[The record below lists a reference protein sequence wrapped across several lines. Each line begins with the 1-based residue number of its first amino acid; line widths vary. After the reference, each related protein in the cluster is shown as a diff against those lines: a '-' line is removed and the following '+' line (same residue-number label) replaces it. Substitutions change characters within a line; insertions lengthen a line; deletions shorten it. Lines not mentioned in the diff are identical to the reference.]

1 MIKKY
6 VDFINENVT
15 PKSEVAELNRNGLD
29 VKHKTLIDQNNP
41 DMKYDVYWGRNA
53 KTNDYLTTNFSGKF
67 ARQIGG
73 NLPSVNDLW
82 MHITSYLNKE
92 NFYKTKSGDVFEGNN
107 PERRVVGT
115 HLIIKT
121 LKDDPIP
128 VNVILQA
135 ADIVRKNSHLE
146 VITEEGK
153 RRIVASDLENCDIV
167 FCKKN
172 YVKKESGSVIGQV
185 QVDHQNARY
194 VQFTKGNINIKN

>member
-15 PKSEVAELNRNGLD
+15 PKSEVAELNKNGLD

-53 KTNDYLTTNFSGKF
+53 KTNDYLTINFSGKF

-73 NLPSVNDLW
+73 NLPSENDIW

-92 NFYKTKSGDVFEGNN
+92 NFYKTKSGDVFEGKE

-121 LKDDPIP
+121 LKDDTIP
-128 VNVILQA
+128 ENVILQA

-146 VITEEGK
+146 IITEEGK

-172 YVKKESGSVIGQV
+172 YVKKESGSVTGQV
-185 QVDHQNARY
+185 QVEHQNARY

>member
-6 VDFINENVT
+6 IEYITENAT
-15 PKSEVAELNRNGLD
+15 PKSDVAELNRNGFD

-53 KTNDYLTTNFSGKF
+53 KTNDYLTTSFSGKF

-73 NLPSVNDLW
+73 NLPSENDLW

-92 NFYKTKSGDVFEGNN
+92 NFYKTKSGDVFEGDS

-121 LKDDPIP
+121 LKDDTIP

-146 VITEEGK
+146 IITEEGK

-185 QVDHQNARY
+185 QVDHQNSRY

>member
-15 PKSEVAELNRNGLD
+15 PKSEVAELNKNGLD

-41 DMKYDVYWGRNA
+41 DMKYDVYWGRNGI
-53 KTNDYLTTNFSGKF
+53 TNDYLTTNFSGKF

-73 NLPSVNDLW
+73 NLPSENDLW

-121 LKDDPIP
+121 LKDDSIP

-146 VITEEGK
+146 IITEEGK
-153 RRIVASDLENCDIV
+153 KRIVASDLENCDIV

-172 YVKKESGSVIGQV
+172 YVSKKPGSVLGQA

>member
-6 VDFINENVT
+6 IEYIKENAT
-15 PKSEVAELNRNGLD
+15 PKSDVAELNRNGFD
-29 VKHKTLIDQNNP
+29 VKHKTLIDVNNP

-73 NLPSVNDLW
+73 NLPSENDIW
-82 MHITSYLNKE
+82 MHITSQLNSD
-92 NFYKTKSGDVFEGNN
+92 NFYKTKSGDVFEGDS

-146 VITEEGK
+146 IITEEGK
-153 RRIVASDLENCDIV
+153 KRIVATDLENCDIV

-172 YVKKESGSVIGQV
+172 YVKKESGSAIGQA

>member
-15 PKSEVAELNRNGLD
+15 PKSDVAELNRNGFD

-53 KTNDYLTTNFSGKF
+53 KTNDYLTINFSGKF

-73 NLPSVNDLW
+73 NLPSENDLW

-92 NFYKTKSGDVFEGNN
+92 NFYKTKSGDVFEGNQ

-121 LKDDPIP
+121 LKDDTIP
-128 VNVILQA
+128 ENVILQA

-146 VITEEGK
+146 VLLEEGK

-194 VQFTKGNINIKN
+194 VQFTKENINIKN

>member
-15 PKSEVAELNRNGLD
+15 PKSEVAELNKNGLD

-53 KTNDYLTTNFSGKF
+53 KTNDYLTINFSGKF

-73 NLPSVNDLW
+73 NLPSENDIW

-92 NFYKTKSGDVFEGNN
+92 NFYKTKSGDVFEGKD

-121 LKDDPIP
+121 LKDDTIP
-128 VNVILQA
+128 ENVILQA

-146 VITEEGK
+146 IITEEGK
-153 RRIVASDLENCDIV
+153 KRIVASDLENCDIV

-172 YVKKESGSVIGQV
+172 YVKKESGSVTGQV

>member
-15 PKSEVAELNRNGLD
+15 PKSEVAELNKNGLD

-53 KTNDYLTTNFSGKF
+53 KTNDYLTINFSGKF

-73 NLPSVNDLW
+73 NLPSENDIW

-92 NFYKTKSGDVFEGNN
+92 NFYKTKSGDVFEGKE

-121 LKDDPIP
+121 LKDDTIP
-128 VNVILQA
+128 ENVILQA

-146 VITEEGK
+146 IIAEEGK
-153 RRIVASDLENCDIV
+153 RRIVASDLENCDVV

-172 YVKKESGSVIGQV
+172 YVKKESGSVTGQV
-185 QVDHQNARY
+185 QVEHQNARY

>member
-53 KTNDYLTTNFSGKF
+53 KTNDYLTINFSGKF

-73 NLPSVNDLW
+73 NLPSENDIW

-146 VITEEGK
+146 IITEEGK
-153 RRIVASDLENCDIV
+153 KRIVASDLENCDIV

-172 YVKKESGSVIGQV
+172 YVKKESGSVTGQV
-185 QVDHQNARY
+185 QVDHQNSRY

>member
-6 VDFINENVT
+6 IEYITENAT
-15 PKSEVAELNRNGLD
+15 PKSDVAELNRNGLD
-29 VKHKTLIDQNNP
+29 VKHKTLIDINNP
-41 DMKYDVYWGRNA
+41 DMKYDFYWGRNA
-53 KTNDYLTTNFSGKF
+53 KTNDYLTTNFSCKF

-73 NLPSVNDLW
+73 NLPSENDLW

-121 LKDDPIP
+121 LKDDSIP

-146 VITEEGK
+146 IITEEGK
-153 RRIVASDLENCDIV
+153 KRIVASDLENCDIV

-172 YVKKESGSVIGQV
+172 YVKKESGSVIGQA

-194 VQFTKGNINIKN
+194 IQYTKGNINIKN

>member
-15 PKSEVAELNRNGLD
+15 PKSEVAELNKNGLD

-53 KTNDYLTTNFSGKF
+53 KTNDYLTINFSGKF

-73 NLPSVNDLW
+73 NLPSENDIW

-92 NFYKTKSGDVFEGNN
+92 NFYKTKSGDVFEGNQ

-121 LKDDPIP
+121 LKDDTIP
-128 VNVILQA
+128 ENVILQA

-146 VITEEGK
+146 IITEEGK

-172 YVKKESGSVIGQV
+172 YVKKESGSVTGQV

>member
-6 VDFINENVT
+6 IEYITENAT
-15 PKSEVAELNRNGLD
+15 PKSDVAELNRNGLD
-29 VKHKTLIDQNNP
+29 VKHKTLIDINNP

-73 NLPSVNDLW
+73 NLPSENDLW

-121 LKDDPIP
+121 LKDDSIP

-146 VITEEGK
+146 IITEEGK
-153 RRIVASDLENCDIV
+153 KRIVASDLENCDIV

-172 YVKKESGSVIGQV
+172 YVKKESGSVIGQA

-194 VQFTKGNINIKN
+194 IQYTKGNINIKN

>member
-15 PKSEVAELNRNGLD
+15 PKSEVAELNKNGLD

-41 DMKYDVYWGRNA
+41 DMKYDVYWGRNGI
-53 KTNDYLTTNFSGKF
+53 TNDYLTTNFSGKF

-73 NLPSVNDLW
+73 NLPSENDLW

-121 LKDDPIP
+121 LKDDSIP

-146 VITEEGK
+146 IITEEGK
-153 RRIVASDLENCDIV
+153 KRIVASDLENCDIV

-172 YVKKESGSVIGQV
+172 YVSKKSGSVLGQV
-185 QVDHQNARY
+185 QVEHQNARY
-194 VQFTKGNINIKN
+194 IQYTKGNINIKN